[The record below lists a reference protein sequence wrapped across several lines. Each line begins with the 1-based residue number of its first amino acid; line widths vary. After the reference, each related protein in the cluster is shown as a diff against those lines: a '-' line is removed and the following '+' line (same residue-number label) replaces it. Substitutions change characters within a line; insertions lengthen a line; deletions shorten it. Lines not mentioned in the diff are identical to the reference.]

1 VIPQVRPVI
10 APPAAQPF
18 LAADAGEARLFTFT
32 LAGERF
38 ALPVSRVQTVF
49 RFERVTPIPFAPPAI
64 FGLANLRGKIIT
76 AVSLRA
82 RLGLSPEGG
91 LAGRYAVCVERGA
104 ESFGLSVDEVGD
116 VLRLS
121 PESRL
126 PTPAHVDPAR
136 SALTICVYPLSD
148 GILPMLDVDA
158 ILKFERN

>member
-1 VIPQVRPVI
+1 LIPHVHSAPVPPPP
-10 APPAAQPF
+10 PPASCP
-18 LAADAGEARLFTFT
+18 AADEARLFTFR

-136 SALTICVYPLSD
+136 SALTICVYPLSE